1 MFSIQKFQQ
10 FLGQLFTR
18 QERMSLALAIGVSFV
33 GILLAA
39 LPMPAAFHPA
49 PAMLTVRLNAATA
62 EELASLPGIG
72 PVLAQ
77 RIVEDRSRHGRF
89 VTLSD
94 LSRVKG
100 ITAKIL
106 EKLKG
111 SVRFD

>member
-1 MFSIQKFQQ
+1 MKK
-10 FLGQLFTR
+10 LWGWLEGMFTR
-18 QERMSLALAIGVSFV
+18 QERMSLALAIGVSFI

-62 EELASLPGIG
+62 EELVSLPGIG
-72 PVLAQ
+72 PKLAQ
-77 RIVEDRSRHGRF
+77 RIVEERRRHGRF

-100 ITAKIL
+100 ITATIL

-111 SVRFD
+111 SLRFD